1 MRKKKIIILTQLF
14 FAFTFFSCDLFEY
27 QPYDGRISGE
37 TGINATNIKRIEENT
52 EGKDTIR
59 FVMMGDSQ
67 RWYDET
73 EDFVKSLNK
82 RNDIDFVIHGGDMSD
97 FGATKE
103 FMWMRDIMNS
113 LKVPYV
119 AILGNHDCL
128 GNGEDIYEEIFGEEN
143 FSFMAGKTKFVC
155 LNTNAL
161 EYDYSHPVPDFT
173 FINNELKNKSPNQ
186 EKTVIAMHVRPL
198 GVQFNNNSAQLF
210 EYYVKQFPGI
220 QFCLNA
226 HDHNIEVEDI
236 FNDGIIYY
244 GSNCMKDRSYLLF
257 TITPKG
263 YTYEVVRY

>member
-1 MRKKKIIILTQLF
+1 
-14 FAFTFFSCDLFEY
+14 
-27 QPYDGRISGE
+27 
-37 TGINATNIKRIEENT
+37 
-52 EGKDTIR
+52 
-59 FVMMGDSQ
+59 MMGDSQ

-210 EYYVKQFPGI
+210 EYYEIGR
-220 QFCLNA
+220 A
-226 HDHNIEVEDI
+226 HV
-236 FNDGIIYY
+236 
-244 GSNCMKDRSYLLF
+244 
-257 TITPKG
+257 
-263 YTYEVVRY
+263 